1 MTFIRRKLRD
11 REYEESIRSVFS
23 SLNDKIYRVLLLD
36 ILLSIYRA
44 FYCLRFLAPTQLHPS
59 RTGLRQ
65 FSLFFTPRTNL
76 PRHVCPYIIRYIGDA
91 AIRVRD
97 EINELP
103 R

>member
-1 MTFIRRKLRD
+1 MIFIRRELHD

-23 SLNDKIYRVLLLD
+23 SLDDKIHRVLLLD
-36 ILLSIYRA
+36 VLLSIYRTL
-44 FYCLRFLAPTQLHPS
+44 YCLRFLSRPSYIPRARVTSALSSLH
-59 RTGLRQ
+59 RERIFLATFAR
-65 FSLFFTPRTNL
+65 
-76 PRHVCPYIIRYIGDA
+76 IIRYIGDV